1 MEGLELARARV
12 DWPGWENAAV
22 GEEERQEVI
31 ITAESSN
38 VNSKENG

>member
-1 MEGLELARARV
+1 V
-12 DWPGWENAAV
+12 ENAALE
-22 GEEERQEVI
+22 EEERQEVI